1 MNPQNVDHSLAQ
13 GPSRR
18 QHFLPLFGLA
28 LLFLVGFATV
38 TLVEAAHKLEIQG
51 LRFMA
56 SVDPLKAFCLIA
68 AGVLV
73 ALALIRFS
81 EIALALF
88 FLIGLVKGDARLASS
103 PVDLTI
109 LVGSVVLVG
118 VAYRL
123 YIKRQVLRLP
133 PEYFFYLPL
142 LAMMSLSLAYTPDFG
157 GGLEKSLRFVCLT
170 SIGIVAPFALFDNES
185 KIRRFFLAM
194 AIGGLLLA
202 INSLTMLGG
211 EARMVSPSGL
221 NTELGAASAVALI
234 VLWGALF
241 PRWPLRVRILFYPI
255 LGVLGV
261 ALIGSGGRFANVS
274 AVICLAIGTFLCR
287 KLFTDVL
294 IVGGLGL
301 LALPL
306 IWIPQASFDYLRS
319 LAHPSQAM
327 GTRNDLMW
335 LGVRMFS
342 EHLLFGVGVQGFR
355 YLSPNPLTYNYPHN
369 LILELGSEMG
379 FIAAFAFLALAF
391 CSFREILMQL
401 SAPLLRRNTLVITV
415 FLLLIYVFLDAM
427 VSGDIN
433 DLRFMWF
440 VFGLPF
446 VLRNLESAH
455 GVIGLTEARLT
466 AERIPA
472 IVDASFRISESDKR
486 LNRG

>member
-1 MNPQNVDHSLAQ
+1 
-13 GPSRR
+13 
-18 QHFLPLFGLA
+18 
-28 LLFLVGFATV
+28 
-38 TLVEAAHKLEIQG
+38 
-51 LRFMA
+51 
-56 SVDPLKAFCLIA
+56 
-68 AGVLV
+68 
-73 ALALIRFS
+73 
-81 EIALALF
+81 
-88 FLIGLVKGDARLASS
+88 
-103 PVDLTI
+103 
-109 LVGSVVLVG
+109 

-211 EARMVSPSGL
+211 EERMVSPSGL

-241 PRWPLRVRILFYPI
+241 PRWPLRVRILFYPV

-342 EHLLFGVGVQGFR
+342 EHPLFGVGVQGFR

-379 FIAAFAFLALAF
+379 FIAALAFLALAF
-391 CSFREILMQL
+391 CSFREILRQL

-440 VFGLPF
+440 IFGLPF

-455 GVIGLTEARLT
+455 GVIGLTEARRLT
-466 AERIPA
+466 AGRIPA
-472 IVDASFRISESDKR
+472 IVDGSFTERMS
-486 LNRG
+486 

>member
-170 SIGIVAPFALFDNES
+170 SIGIVAPFALFDHES

-211 EARMVSPSGL
+211 EERMVSPSGL

-234 VLWGALF
+234 VLWGGLF

-342 EHLLFGVGVQGFR
+342 EHPLFGVGVQGFR

-369 LILELGSEMG
+369 LILALG
-379 FIAAFAFLALAF
+379 F

-455 GVIGLTEARLT
+455 GVIGLAEARLT

>member
-1 MNPQNVDHSLAQ
+1 MNLSHENDALA
-13 GPSRR
+13 GTSSRR
-18 QHFLPLFGLA
+18 LHSFRLLGLG
-28 LLFLVGFATV
+28 LLFLLGFATML
-38 TLVEAAHKLEIQG
+38 LVEAAHKLETQG
-51 LRFMA
+51 LRLVA
-56 SVDPLKAFCLIA
+56 TVDPVTAFCLIT
-68 AGVLV
+68 AGVLAAV
-73 ALALIRFS
+73 VLIRFP

-88 FLIGLVKGDARLASS
+88 FLVGMVKGDPKLATS
-103 PVDLTI
+103 PVDLTVFI
-109 LVGSVVLVG
+109 GVTVLLG

-123 YIKRQVLRLP
+123 YIKGQVLRLP
-133 PEYFFYLPL
+133 REYFFYLPL
-142 LAMMSLSLAYTPDFG
+142 LAIMCLSLAYTPDLDG
-157 GGLEKSLRFVCLT
+157 GIEKLLRFVCLT
-170 SIGIVAPFALFDNES
+170 GIGIIAAFAVFDHES
-185 KIRRFFLAM
+185 KLRRFFLVLAL
-194 AIGGLLLA
+194 GGLLLA

-211 EARMVSPSGL
+211 VERMVSPSGL

-234 VLWGALF
+234 ILWGLQF
-241 PRWPLRVRILFYPI
+241 PRWRLGVRMLFYPL

-274 AVICLAIGTFLCR
+274 AVLCLALGTLLCR
-287 KLFTDVL
+287 KLFTDAL
-294 IVGGLGL
+294 IFGGLSL

-306 IWIPQASFDYLRS
+306 IWIPQASFDYLGS
-319 LAHPSQAM
+319 LVHPSQAM

-342 EHLLFGVGVQGFR
+342 EHPLLGVGIQGFH

-379 FIAAFAFLALAF
+379 FLAAFAFLALAV

-401 SAPLLRRNTLVITV
+401 NDPLLRRNTLVITV

-446 VLRNLESAH
+446 VLRNLESTH
-455 GVIGLTEARLT
+455 GVIGIEETKVVSAAGPTNMPGMTENDR
-466 AERIPA
+466 ED
-472 IVDASFRISESDKR
+472 VS
-486 LNRG
+486 